1 MQFNNKITIRI
12 ADAFDDYGEPN
23 SYTSHVIKCAI
34 LNHVKFNRAEE
45 KKKRNQYDIVIICT
59 ARTYEPYSQL
69 FEDSTLEFL
78 YGDKIYEP
86 AKINQISNFS
96 GKPKYY
102 EIGLKQKTKGD
113 IVIEAAV

>member
-12 ADAFDDYGEPN
+12 ADAYDDYGEPN
-23 SYTSHVIKCAI
+23 SHTSHVIKCAI
-34 LNHVKFNRAEE
+34 LNQVKLNQVEE
-45 KKKRNQYDIVIICT
+45 KKKRNQYDMVIICT
-59 ARTYEPYSQL
+59 ARTYSPYSDL

-78 YGDKIYEP
+78 YGEKIYEP
-86 AKINQISNFS
+86 AKITQISNFS

-102 EIGLKQKTKGD
+102 EIGLKQKTKGE